1 MINYN
6 TRASLYLWSNTHC
19 RHHVMTVVFA
29 VSITGGPW
37 VNLQSGAL
45 LMQLIR
51 RADKTNVSDNIVA
64 RATNFLHRKR
74 PTNPPGGADDGIVV
88 RRLRIWSLRKS
99 QDAKVGVVRPTRLT
113 AQTSLFSLS
122 VTIPIHVS
130 DNTLAQIRPFM
141 PSRWQ
146 LNALILLC
154 LLFLLLLFTVVQQLG
169 RTIGLAEIILLGV
182 NDIVRG
188 VFKLVNMVVGIRW
201 PWVFKRVYIRVW
213 LGTLSFK

>member
-1 MINYN
+1 
-6 TRASLYLWSNTHC
+6 
-19 RHHVMTVVFA
+19 
-29 VSITGGPW
+29 
-37 VNLQSGAL
+37 
-45 LMQLIR
+45 MQLIR

-188 VFKLVNMVVGIRW
+188 VFKLVNMVVGIR
-201 PWVFKRVYIRVW
+201 
-213 LGTLSFK
+213 